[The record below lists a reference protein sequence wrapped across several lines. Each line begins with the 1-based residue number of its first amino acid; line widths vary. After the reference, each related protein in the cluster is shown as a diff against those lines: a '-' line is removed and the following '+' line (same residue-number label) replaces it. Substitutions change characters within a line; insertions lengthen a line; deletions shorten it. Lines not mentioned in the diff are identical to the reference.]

1 MGRRGKRTI
10 RKSEDL
16 PGRMYHIIED
26 RSYDKDLRIAWD
38 IPDRFFHWS
47 GIFFRDRSKEQ
58 EPRVRPALFIS
69 LLAVVLVTAI
79 VIVTGM
85 GFLKISPTEVLQVLL
100 SRVTGRALPD
110 TFNTVFPLVIMDV
123 RLPRILTSAIVGGGL
138 AVAGGVFQ
146 AILLNP
152 LADPYT
158 LGISSGAA
166 FGASMVL
173 VLTIFGISLPVWVSV
188 PLFAFLGALAT
199 LFAVFAL
206 ASPHDNY
213 SSNTLIL
220 SGVIVAS
227 ILSAGIG
234 FIKYLAD
241 EKVGIIIFWLMGS
254 FVGKSWADVILTLSF
269 TLPGVL
275 VILYFTRDLNIMAL
289 GARTAESLGVET
301 GKTRKILLIWASLI
315 TAICVS
321 VSGIIGFVGLIVPH
335 LLRLILGPDTRIL
348 IPACF
353 FGGAILLLLADTIT
367 RAILPSELP
376 IGILTSLIGGP
387 FFCYIFRK
395 RQGGIR

>member
-1 MGRRGKRTI
+1 MK
-10 RKSEDL
+10 
-16 PGRMYHIIED
+16 
-26 RSYDKDLRIAWD
+26 
-38 IPDRFFHWS
+38 
-47 GIFFRDRSKEQ
+47 
-58 EPRVRPALFIS
+58 VRPALILF
-69 LLAVVLVTAI
+69 LLAIILTAAVVLA
-79 VIVTGM
+79 TGM
-85 GFLKISPTEVLQVLL
+85 GFLKIGPTEVLQVLL
-100 SRVTGRALPD
+100 ARITGGALPD
-110 TFNTVFPLVIMDV
+110 TFNTVFPLVIMDI

-173 VLTIFGISLPVWVSV
+173 ILTLFGITVPTFVSV
-188 PLFAFLGALAT
+188 PLFAFFGAMVT
-199 LFAVFAL
+199 LFVVFAL
-206 ASPHDNY
+206 ASPHNKF

-220 SGVIVAS
+220 SGVIVSS

-254 FVGKSWADVILTLSF
+254 FVGKSWTDMLLALSF
-269 TLPGVL
+269 TLPGL
-275 VILYFTRDLNIMAL
+275 FVILYFARDLNIMAL
-289 GARTAESLGVET
+289 GARTAETLGVET
-301 GKTRKILLIWASLI
+301 GRTRKILLIWASLI

-335 LLRLILGPDTRIL
+335 LLRLLLGPDNRVL
-348 IPACF
+348 LPACF
-353 FGGAILLLLADTIT
+353 FGGAILLLCADTIT
-367 RAILPSELP
+367 RALLPSELP

-387 FFCYIFRK
+387 FFCYIFRR
-395 RQGGIR
+395 RQRGVQ

>member
-1 MGRRGKRTI
+1 VFVVRHALIISVLAALLVITI
-10 RKSEDL
+10 
-16 PGRMYHIIED
+16 
-26 RSYDKDLRIAWD
+26 
-38 IPDRFFHWS
+38 
-47 GIFFRDRSKEQ
+47 
-58 EPRVRPALFIS
+58 V
-69 LLAVVLVTAI
+69 LA
-79 VIVTGM
+79 TGM
-85 GFLKISPTEVLQVLL
+85 GFLKISPAEVLQVLTAKITGTSL
-100 SRVTGRALPD
+100 PASMNPVFGLVVT
-110 TFNTVFPLVIMDV
+110 DV

-166 FGASMVL
+166 FGASL
-173 VLTIFGISLPVWVSV
+173 VLLLTIVGITIPAWVSV
-188 PLFAFLGALAT
+188 PVFAFTGAIGT
-199 LFAVFAL
+199 LFAVFSL
-206 ASPHDNY
+206 ASSDTRL

-254 FVGKSWADVILTLSF
+254 FVGKSWSDVALTSAF
-269 TLPGVL
+269 TLPGLL
-275 VILYFTRDLNIMAL
+275 VIFYYSRDLNIMAL
-289 GARTAESLGVET
+289 GPRTAQTLGIET
-301 GKTRKILLIWASLI
+301 EKTRKILLVWASLI
-315 TAICVS
+315 TAIGVS

-335 LLRLILGPDTRIL
+335 LLRHLFGPDNRL
-348 IPACF
+348 LLPACF
-353 FGGAILLLLADTIT
+353 FGGAILLLWADTIT
-367 RAILPSELP
+367 RALLPSEIP

-395 RQGGIR
+395 RQQGIR

>member
-1 MGRRGKRTI
+1 
-10 RKSEDL
+10 
-16 PGRMYHIIED
+16 
-26 RSYDKDLRIAWD
+26 
-38 IPDRFFHWS
+38 
-47 GIFFRDRSKEQ
+47 
-58 EPRVRPALFIS
+58 
-69 LLAVVLVTAI
+69 
-79 VIVTGM
+79 
-85 GFLKISPTEVLQVLL
+85 
-100 SRVTGRALPD
+100 
-110 TFNTVFPLVIMDV
+110 
-123 RLPRILTSAIVGGGL
+123 
-138 AVAGGVFQ
+138 
-146 AILLNP
+146 
-152 LADPYT
+152 
-158 LGISSGAA
+158 
-166 FGASMVL
+166 MVL
-173 VLTIFGISLPVWVSV
+173 ILTIFGIIVPVWVSV
-188 PLFAFLGALAT
+188 PLFAFLGALMT

-206 ASPHDNY
+206 ASPRDNY

-254 FVGKSWADVILTLSF
+254 FVGKSWTDVTLTLSF

-301 GKTRKILLIWASLI
+301 GKTRKILLVWASLI

-335 LLRLILGPDTRIL
+335 LLRLLLGPDNRIL

-353 FGGAILLLLADTIT
+353 FGGAILLLSADTIT

-387 FFCYIFRK
+387 FFCYIFRN
-395 RQGGIR
+395 RQGGVR

>member
-1 MGRRGKRTI
+1 M
-10 RKSEDL
+10 
-16 PGRMYHIIED
+16 
-26 RSYDKDLRIAWD
+26 
-38 IPDRFFHWS
+38 
-47 GIFFRDRSKEQ
+47 
-58 EPRVRPALFIS
+58 RPTLFIS
-69 LLAVVLVTAI
+69 LLAIVLATAI
-79 VIVTGM
+79 VIATGM
-85 GFLKISPTEVLQVLL
+85 GFLKISPTEVVQVLL
-100 SRVTGRALPD
+100 ARISGRALPEGI
-110 TFNTVFPLVIMDV
+110 NTVFPLVIMDV

-138 AVAGGVFQ
+138 AVSGGVFQ

-173 VLTIFGISLPVWVSV
+173 ILTIFGITVPAWVSV
-188 PLFAFLGALAT
+188 PLFSFLGALGT

-206 ASPHDNY
+206 ASPRDNY

-254 FVGKSWADVILTLSF
+254 FVGKSWTDVTLTLSF

-289 GARTAESLGVET
+289 GARTAESLGIET
-301 GKTRKILLIWASLI
+301 GKTRKILLVWASLI

-335 LLRLILGPDTRIL
+335 LLRLLLGPDNRIL

-353 FGGAILLLLADTIT
+353 FGGAILLLSADTVT

-387 FFCYIFRK
+387 FFCYIFRR
-395 RQGGIR
+395 RQGGVQ

>member
-1 MGRRGKRTI
+1 MK
-10 RKSEDL
+10 
-16 PGRMYHIIED
+16 
-26 RSYDKDLRIAWD
+26 
-38 IPDRFFHWS
+38 
-47 GIFFRDRSKEQ
+47 
-58 EPRVRPALFIS
+58 VRPALIIC
-69 LLAVVLVTAI
+69 LLAIVLATAI
-79 VIVTGM
+79 VIATGL
-85 GFLKISPTEVLQVLL
+85 GFLKISPAEVLQVLL
-100 SRVTGRALPD
+100 ARITGRALPD
-110 TFNTVFPLVIMDV
+110 TFNTVFPLVVMDV
-123 RLPRILTSAIVGGGL
+123 RLPRILTAAVVGGGL

-173 VLTIFGISLPVWVSV
+173 ILTLFGITVPSFVSV
-188 PLFAFLGALAT
+188 PLFAFLGAMAT

-206 ASPHDNY
+206 ASPNDRF

-241 EKVGIIIFWLMGS
+241 EKVGVIIFWLMGS
-254 FVGKSWADVILTLSF
+254 FVGKSWTDVILTLSF
-269 TLPGVL
+269 TLPGL
-275 VILYFTRDLNIMAL
+275 FVILYFTRDLNIMAL

-335 LLRLILGPDTRIL
+335 LLRLLLGPDNRIL

-353 FGGAILLLLADTIT
+353 FGGALLLLCADTIT
-367 RAILPSELP
+367 RAILPSEIP
-376 IGILTSLIGGP
+376 IGILTALIGGP
-387 FFCYIFRK
+387 FFCYIFRR
-395 RQGGIR
+395 RQRGER